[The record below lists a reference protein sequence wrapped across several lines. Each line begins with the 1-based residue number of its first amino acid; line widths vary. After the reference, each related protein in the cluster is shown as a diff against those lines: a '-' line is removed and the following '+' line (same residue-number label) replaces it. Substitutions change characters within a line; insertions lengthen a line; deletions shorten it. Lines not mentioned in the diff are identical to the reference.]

1 MRFARGDVRG
11 SSFHT
16 KSIKDLRIGA
26 TMLCSGRHA
35 KNQLLRNFRCCSIF
49 DFFNNI
55 GAKRKLAS
63 VRPAAVVVRFKLA
76 MNQVMPKIEKISQV
90 GVALEG

>member
-1 MRFARGDVRG
+1 MRPLTSPRAKRISG
-11 SSFHT
+11 S
-16 KSIKDLRIGA
+16 KE
-26 TMLCSGRHA
+26 
-35 KNQLLRNFRCCSIF
+35 FRASPKK

-63 VRPAAVVVRFKLA
+63 ARPAAVVVRFKLA